1 MPCSTDKYIGSTI
14 VSIATTTFQTTLVFT
29 QNVTFTTSY
38 PVVSTRIQTYTTSY
52 PVVSTQIQTFTTSY
66 PVTITQTS
74 TAPGG
79 LDSIPDSLA

>member
-14 VSIATTTFQTTLVFT
+14 VSIATTPFQTTLVFT
-29 QNVTFTTSY
+29 QNVTF
-38 PVVSTRIQTYTTSY
+38 TTSY